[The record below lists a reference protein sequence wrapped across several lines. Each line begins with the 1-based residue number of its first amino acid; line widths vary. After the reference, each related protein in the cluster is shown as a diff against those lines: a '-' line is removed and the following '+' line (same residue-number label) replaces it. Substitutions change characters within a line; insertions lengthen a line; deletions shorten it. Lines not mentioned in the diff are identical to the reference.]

1 MILIVGRGSPGAL
14 AALALLVAVPCHAQ
28 SAPDPAAAL
37 ERIAAAAET
46 SLRQGE
52 LQIAESQY
60 RSALMAG
67 WMLIGTLRADEQ
79 RFDEARN
86 AFQRASTSVVDG
98 KPALQALALVH
109 LRTREPARAVAIL
122 TRLTAMNPKDV
133 QIHRLLAHACCTGCW
148 MPASRSRRVQRRPR
162 ARCWT

>member
-1 MILIVGRGSPGAL
+1 MSERAVACRAAAL
-14 AALALLVAVPCHAQ
+14 AAITILAAPHPYAQ
-28 SAPDPAAAL
+28 TRADPAAGL
-37 ERIAAAAET
+37 EQIITTAES
-46 SLRQGE
+46 SLHTGE

-109 LRTREPARAVAIL
+109 LRTREPARAV
-122 TRLTAMNPKDV
+122 V
-133 QIHRLLAHACCTGCW
+133 WLLSEELSFRTGSHLVS
-148 MPASRSRRVQRRPR
+148 A
-162 ARCWT
+162 